1 MPVGIPVTKADV
13 NTAYTTLSRQLHN
26 TFQSIQQFQTYL
38 TATPDADL
46 VAMGFTSGEVA
57 QIKSGMTD
65 ADQLRQ
71 VFQGTATRNPA
82 YDYRTFLKL
91 GLGVGLF

>member
-13 NTAYTTLSRQLHN
+13 NNTYTALSRQLHN
-26 TFQSIQQFQTYL
+26 TFQSIQQFQVYL
-38 TATPDADL
+38 AATPDADL
-46 VAMGFTSGEVA
+46 VTMGFTNGEVA

-71 VFQGTATRNPA
+71 VFQGTATRTPA
-82 YDYRTFLKL
+82 YDYRVFLKL
-91 GLGVGLF
+91 ALGVGLF

>member
-13 NTAYTTLSRQLHN
+13 NNTFTTLSRQLHN

-38 TATPDADL
+38 AATPDQDL
-46 VAMGFTSGEVA
+46 IDMGFSSGEVA

-71 VFQGTATRNPA
+71 VFQGTATRTPA